1 MKNKPC
7 ILKKIGKIALIVL
20 CSLLALVIVLLLGA
34 HLFTPAVFS
43 DFFKDAEKEFRIPG
57 LSDGFVPQGF
67 TYLPEEK
74 LYIQCG
80 YMTDGES
87 ASRIYLIPEG
97 DEKNASF
104 VELLTKDG
112 APYTGHTGGIT
123 TNGKLVW
130 IANDGEGE
138 DNCVW
143 VFSFDELLA
152 AKEGDGIKLTTSFQP
167 ESRAAYC
174 YVDDEYLWVG
184 EFYREGDYPT
194 KESHAFEAAGGVE
207 HHALI
212 CAYPLDS
219 TAETGIKAGAP
230 AHLLSV
236 TGQVQGM
243 VRTENGD
250 FILSTSYGLSKS
262 HLLVYKNP
270 VGSPD
275 DVDRPTLDIDGTPVT
290 VWFLDE
296 DNLIRDIVAPPMSEE
311 MVVRNGRVYY
321 LTESACH
328 KYIFGNFIRGRHVYS
343 LPIEK

>member
-1 MKNKPC
+1 MKNNTC
-7 ILKKIGKIALIVL
+7 ICKKIGKIALICL
-20 CSLLALVIVLLLGA
+20 CSLLALVILLLAGA
-34 HLFTPAVFS
+34 HLFTPLVFP
-43 DFFKDAEKEFRIPG
+43 DFFKNATKEYRIPG
-57 LSDGFVPQGF
+57 LSDGFIPQGF
-67 TYLPEEK
+67 TYLESEK

-80 YMTDGES
+80 YMADGES

-97 DEKNASF
+97 NEQSATY
-104 VELLTKDG
+104 VELLTRDG

-123 TNGKLVW
+123 TNGTLVW
-130 IANDGEGE
+130 LANDGEGD

-143 VFSFDELLA
+143 VMSFAELLD
-152 AKEGDGIKLTTSFQP
+152 AKEGIKLTTAFQP

-194 KESHAFEAAGGVE
+194 KESHTFEAAGGVE

-219 TAETGIKAGAP
+219 TRETGIKAGAP

-236 TGQVQGM
+236 TGHVQGM
-243 VRTENGD
+243 TRTENGD

-262 HLLVYKNP
+262 HLLVYRNE
-270 VGSPD
+270 VGSPE
-275 DVDRPTLDIDGTPVT
+275 DVDRPKLDIDGTSVT

-296 DNLIRDIVAPPMSEE
+296 SNLIRDIVAPPMSEE

-321 LTESACH
+321 LTESAST

-343 LPIEK
+343 LPIKE

>member
-57 LSDGFVPQGF
+57 LSDGVVPQGF
-67 TYLPEEK
+67 TYLPEQK

-80 YMTDGES
+80 YMADGEN

-123 TNGKLVW
+123 TDGKLVW
-130 IANDGEGE
+130 LANDGEGE

-143 VFSFDELLA
+143 VFSLDELLA
-152 AKEGDGIKLTTSFQP
+152 AKAGDGIKLTTSFQP

-174 YVDDEYLWVG
+174 YVDGEYLWVG

-194 KESHAFEAAGGVE
+194 KESHTFSVSGDVE

-212 CAYPLDS
+212 CAYPLDDTS
-219 TAETGIKAGAP
+219 ATGIKAGVP
-230 AHLLSV
+230 ALLLSV

-243 VRTENGD
+243 VRTEDGG

-262 HLLVYKNP
+262 HLIFYKNILANQE
-270 VGSPD
+270 SAD
-275 DVDRPTLDIDGTPVT
+275 NALEIDGTNVPV
-290 VWFLDE
+290 WYLDASH
-296 DNLIRDIVAPPMSEE
+296 LIRDIEAPPMSEE
-311 MVVRNGRVYY
+311 MVVRDGRVYY
-321 LTESACH
+321 LTESACK

-343 LPIEK
+343 LPIEQ

>member
-1 MKNKPC
+1 MKNNSC
-7 ILKKIGKIALIVL
+7 ICKKIGKIALVCL
-20 CSLLALVIVLLLGA
+20 CSLLALVILVLAGA
-34 HLFTPAVFS
+34 HLFTPLVFP
-43 DFFKDAEKEFRIPG
+43 DFFKDATKEFPIPG

-67 TYLPEEK
+67 TYLESEE

-80 YMTDGES
+80 YMADGES

-97 DEKNASF
+97 DEQNATY

-123 TNGKLVW
+123 SNGTLVW
-130 IANDGEGE
+130 LANDGEGD

-143 VFSFDELLA
+143 VMSFAELLA
-152 AKEGDGIKLTTSFQP
+152 AKDGIKLSTSFRP

-174 YVDDEYLWVG
+174 YVEDAYLWVG

-194 KESHAFEAAGGVE
+194 KESHALVCPDEVE

-212 CAYPLDS
+212 CAYPLD
-219 TAETGIKAGAP
+219 ETSEIGIDAKAP
-230 AHLLSV
+230 AMLLSV
-236 TGQVQGM
+236 TDHVQGF
-243 VRTENGD
+243 VRTDDGK
-250 FILSTSYGLSKS
+250 FLLSLSYGLSKS
-262 HLLVYKNP
+262 HILVYE
-270 VGSPD
+270 
-275 DVDRPTLDIDGTPVT
+275 DVTLTPADEAPTLEINGSQVPVY
-290 VWFLDE
+290 FLDSSAF
-296 DNLIRDIVAPPMSEE
+296 IRDIVAPPMSEE

-343 LPIEK
+343 LPIKE